1 MHTNGRRHFPSFPCA
16 DIVVTSPP
24 YGDSGTTVAYG
35 QFSWLSNVWL
45 GLDDRAPGALD
56 REMMGG
62 RKSSLEEF
70 GCAAMD
76 DAIAKVAQVD
86 QKRANEVMHF
96 YDEYL
101 RSIRN
106 VASAV
111 VEGGHSCFVVGN
123 RIVKGVQL
131 PTDAFTAWAFEQC
144 GFTHVVTYIRD
155 IPNKR
160 MPSKNSPSNISG
172 VKSSTMVNEYI
183 VICKKI
189 DF

>member
-56 REMMGG
+56 REKKGG
-62 RKSSLEEF
+62 RKSSLEAY

-76 DAIAKVAQVD
+76 EAIANVAQVD
-86 QKRANEVMHF
+86 QNRANEVMHF

-106 VASAV
+106 VAAV
-111 VEGGHSCFVVGN
+111 IVEGGYSCFVVGN
-123 RIVKGVQL
+123 RIV
-131 PTDAFTAWAFEQC
+131 
-144 GFTHVVTYIRD
+144 
-155 IPNKR
+155 
-160 MPSKNSPSNISG
+160 M
-172 VKSSTMVNEYI
+172 
-183 VICKKI
+183 
-189 DF
+189 